1 MDLENVEGLEASF
14 LRPET
19 LLYPCASLPLGSRAL
34 PSSATG
40 TVLRVASWH
49 KVMQTP
55 KTPNSA
61 GSASAFAARFTIYP
75 GLSASWTTKARLGLG
90 RSSFSASP
98 QLMPLND
105 PSCASLRNLWKGA
118 QGRKQGGP
126 CELSDPRR
134 FLHRLATACP
144 ALHSTSMHRRRVGR
158 PPACPRRNPHVLI
171 GHWQHGH
178 GGSPSTEIRRV
189 KYSLLCTR
197 SRRSSSSLVRF
208 VSLLHPGSVL
218 SGRKSARLCVAY
230 CCLRSI

>member
-1 MDLENVEGLEASF
+1 MAQSHANSEDAKQCGERFRFRCA
-14 LRPET
+14 
-19 LLYPCASLPLGSRAL
+19 LYYLP
-34 PSSATG
+34 
-40 TVLRVASWH
+40 
-49 KVMQTP
+49 
-55 KTPNSA
+55 
-61 GSASAFAARFTIYP
+61 RFKRQLDYE
-75 GLSASWTTKARLGLG
+75 SRLGLG